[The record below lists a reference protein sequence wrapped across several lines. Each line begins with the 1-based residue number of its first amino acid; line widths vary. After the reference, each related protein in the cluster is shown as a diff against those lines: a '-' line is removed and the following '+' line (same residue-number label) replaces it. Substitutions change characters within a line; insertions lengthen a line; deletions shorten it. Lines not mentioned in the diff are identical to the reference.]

1 MSKKEKKGS
10 IFSRFSFSKPVSPE
24 LADEETRLEDESLD
38 ALMEEGT
45 EEETVDAPT
54 EEKTDGDEFAEFMAS
69 FIESM
74 DEGNGET
81 GSEESEDAP
90 IRDASDKPSGI
101 EIDDELDAILA
112 SYAAEMIGESE
123 DGDGDDGKDAEPA
136 EAAQAP
142 TAVENTEAPATAV
155 IVEDT
160 KTPET
165 SETTE
170 TSETPTAPKAALDR
184 GEVEGEDEADE
195 DEVEDESAVSDNS
208 QIDEDAATL
217 LAAMGYSES
226 DAGAS
231 KARRTRRQ
239 ASGTTEADLTMAF
252 GYEGQ
257 EYATK
262 AQRGEIKDAYA
273 RDRIGALVRLGAG
286 ALVVILL
293 FIYDTFGKFFG
304 GPLSPEMYPTVNI
317 LISLQI
323 ILISAAF
330 SIKQVLAG
338 IKGVLKAEPTIHSI
352 TATAVI
358 ITVIY
363 DIILAIIAPEAFTLY
378 NLPAAVCLLFGALH
392 DFLVIERERAAFD
405 RLASFESVATFERV
419 DSVALAMELGESA
432 IGEEEGR
439 VGVAFRIKK
448 APFAVNYFRHTN
460 RKMTTLK
467 ALNFII
473 APVLAL
479 SLVIF
484 IVSLAASRTV
494 VESLNV
500 FACINLFSLPVFMLV
515 CMSFPFFTLIKKK
528 LGGDAVILSEAAV
541 NEYADVNTVVLEE
554 NDVFDENSLT
564 INRMTVCDKSRMDQ
578 IFEIMCGLSAL
589 YDKVGGRIAGAVRAS
604 TSDSETTPDAKIIAV
619 SDGGIEGEVAG
630 RKYVVGS
637 EKFLVD
643 KGISV
648 MRYYDDK
655 YLASNAGGVVL
666 HIAVDGVEVFKLYL
680 SYRIPDKTFN
690 MIDRL
695 SKFGTRLVMRSED
708 PNINDELISKL
719 LGEGVSLTLIRKA
732 YEEKSGEDEGAGER
746 NAVNGALIVN
756 GSDIEALID
765 AVAACKVFRAY
776 SKLNFYV
783 SAALIAIGVLLSAF
797 LGALGALIGMSSLYI
812 VLFQILSA
820 LPSVLLAKLLLE

>member
-10 IFSRFSFSKPVSPE
+10 IFSRFSFSKPSSPSV
-24 LADEETRLEDESLD
+24 ADDETKVEDESLD
-38 ALMEEGT
+38 ALMEDGA
-45 EEETVDAPT
+45 EEEIVDAPT
-54 EEKTDGDEFAEFMAS
+54 EEKADGDDFAEFMAS
-69 FIESM
+69 YIESM
-74 DEGNGET
+74 DEDGGEV
-81 GSEESEDAP
+81 ESEATP
-90 IRDASDKPSGI
+90 VRDTSDKPSGI

-112 SYAAEMIGESE
+112 SYAAEMIGESGDV
-123 DGDGDDGKDAEPA
+123 DGTADESVEPE
-136 EAAQAP
+136 EAGEAVTAP
-142 TAVENTEAPATAV
+142 DNTEAPKSTETA
-155 IVEDT
+155 EDT
-160 KTPET
+160 EATTAPET
-165 SETTE
+165 ALVAEESE
-170 TSETPTAPKAALDR
+170 SED
-184 GEVEGEDEADE
+184 DADE
-195 DEVEDESAVSDNS
+195 DEVEDESAVSDES

-217 LAAMGYSES
+217 LAAMGYSEN
-226 DAGAS
+226 DATAP
-231 KARRTRRQ
+231 KARRAHRQ
-239 ASGTTEADLTMAF
+239 NGGASESDLTMAF

-257 EYATK
+257 EYASK
-262 AQRGEIKDAYA
+262 SQRGEIKDAYA
-273 RDRIGALVRLGAG
+273 RDRMSALVRLGAS

-293 FIYDTFGKFFG
+293 FVYDTFGKFFG

-330 SIKQVLAG
+330 SIKQVFSGLR
-338 IKGVLKAEPTIHSI
+338 GVFKAEPTVHSI
-352 TATAVI
+352 GATAVLL
-358 ITVIY
+358 TVIY
-363 DIILAIIAPEAFTLY
+363 DIILAIIAPETFTLY
-378 NLPAAVCLLFGALH
+378 NLPAAICLLFGALY
-392 DFLVIERERAAFD
+392 DFLVIEREMEAFA
-405 RLASFESVATFERV
+405 RLSSFESVATFERV
-419 DSVALAMELGESA
+419 DSVALAMELGESH
-432 IGEEEGR
+432 IGEEEGK
-439 VGVAFRIKK
+439 VGIAFRIKK

-460 RKMTTLK
+460 RKLTTTK

-494 VESLNV
+494 VDSLNV
-500 FACINLFSLPVFMLV
+500 LIAINLFSLPVFMLV
-515 CMSFPFFTLIKKK
+515 CMSFPSFTLVKKK
-528 LGGDAVILSEAAV
+528 LDSNAVILSEAAI

-554 NDVFDENSLT
+554 SDVFDENSLT

-578 IFEIMCGLSAL
+578 IFEIMCGVSAL
-589 YDKVGGRIAGAVRAS
+589 YDKVGGRIAGAFRAS
-604 TSDSETTPDAKIIAV
+604 TSDSDTLPNAKIIAV

-637 EKFLVD
+637 EAFLTE

-666 HIAVDGVEVFKLYL
+666 HIAVDGVQVFKLYL

-690 MIDRL
+690 VIDRL

-708 PNINDELISKL
+708 PNINVELMTKL
-719 LGEGVSLTLIRKA
+719 LGDEVSLTLIRKP
-732 YEEKSGEDEGAGER
+732 YEEKASESEGAGER
-746 NAVNGALIVN
+746 NAVNGALVVN
-756 GSDIEALID
+756 GAESDTLID

-820 LPSVLLAKLLLE
+820 LPSILLAKLLLE